1 MSAEKLTD
9 AEMRLF
15 CLGAALYGANREGA
29 RIIADALDEMTRSRK
44 QAVKKPSKR
53 RRKK

>member
-1 MSAEKLTD
+1 MSEKLTE

-15 CLGAALYGANREGA
+15 CLGAALYGRDTRAS
-29 RIIADALDEMTRSRK
+29 RIIADVLDERH
-44 QAVKKPSKR
+44 AAKKKKSTQR

>member
-1 MSAEKLTD
+1 MSDEKLTD

-29 RIIADALDEMTRSRK
+29 RIIGEALDEMQRLKKR
-44 QAVKKPSKR
+44 AKKPKR
-53 RRKK
+53 RTKK

>member
-1 MSAEKLTD
+1 MSDEKLTD

-44 QAVKKPSKR
+44 AAAKKPKR

>member
-29 RIIADALDEMTRSRK
+29 RIIGAALDEMTRTRK
-44 QAVKKPSKR
+44 AAAKKAAKR

>member
-1 MSAEKLTD
+1 MSDEKLTD

-15 CLGAALYGANREGA
+15 VLGAALYGANMEGS
-29 RIIADALDEMTRSRK
+29 RIIANALGEMERL
-44 QAVKKPSKR
+44 KKAAKKTTKR